1 MDLSKKK
8 TYIFL
13 YTVILFII
21 GLGLGCLFSGVMGSE
36 VKVQPVFTPTPEPAP
51 EPAETVETDE
61 TGGTGESGDTGELVE
76 VEDFIYE
83 TKPENGQKWELQS
96 KFMEVEEAEKL
107 ISVRDVTC
115 FFYEEDMKKL
125 KIVSEKG
132 EINTENK
139 DVRFDTKVVGTA
151 STGETLEVDRLF
163 WNGMEKKMLGEGNVI
178 FIQENKTAKAD
189 KIRADLNFSTYRLED
204 NVVLINE
211 LDKEAEEELDKKE
224 KKE

>member
-13 YTVILFII
+13 YTVTLFII